1 MEWNDKI
8 ELCTLLNNGNYAEA
22 VEFISHKDIDAQAMD
37 MFITGF
43 DLKKFQMLQP
53 IKDIILSYDSS
64 KLDWGSSFRLE
75 LLKEKLL
82 KSQQYEN
89 NKI

>member
-8 ELCTLLNNGNYAEA
+8 ELCTLLNNENYAES
-22 VEFISHKDIDAQAMD
+22 VEFISNKDIDPQAMD

-43 DLKKFQMLQP
+43 DLTKFQMLQP

-64 KLDWGSSFRLE
+64 KLDWRSSFRLE
-75 LLKEKLL
+75 LLKEELL
-82 KSQQYEN
+82 KSV
-89 NKI
+89 

>member
-8 ELCTLLNNGNYAEA
+8 ELCTLLNNENYAEA
-22 VEFISHKDIDAQAMD
+22 VEFIRDKDIDPQAMD
-37 MFITGF
+37 MFITDF
-43 DLKKFQMLQP
+43 DLTKFQILQP

-64 KLDWGSSFRLE
+64 KLDWSSSLRLE

-82 KSQQYEN
+82 NSL
-89 NKI
+89 

>member
-1 MEWNDKI
+1 MEWNEKI
-8 ELCTLLNNGNYAEA
+8 ELCTLLNNENYAEA
-22 VEFISHKDIDAQAMD
+22 VDFIRNKDIDPQAMD

-43 DLKKFQMLQP
+43 DLTKFQMLQP

-64 KLDWGSSFRLE
+64 KLDWRSSFIIE

-82 KSQQYEN
+82 NSL
-89 NKI
+89 

>member
-8 ELCTLLNNGNYAEA
+8 ELCTLLNNENYAEA
-22 VEFISHKDIDAQAMD
+22 VEFIRNKDIDPQAMD

-43 DLKKFQMLQP
+43 ELTNFQMLQP

-64 KLDWGSSFRLE
+64 KLDWRTSFRLE
-75 LLKEKLL
+75 LLKEELL
-82 KSQQYEN
+82 KSL
-89 NKI
+89 

>member
-8 ELCTLLNNGNYAEA
+8 ELCTLLNNGNYAESA
-22 VEFISHKDIDAQAMD
+22 EFIRNKDIDPQAMD

-43 DLKKFQMLQP
+43 DLTKFQMLQP

-64 KLDWGSSFRLE
+64 KLDLRSSFRLE
-75 LLKEKLL
+75 FLKLAL
-82 KSQQYEN
+82 
-89 NKI
+89 I

>member
-8 ELCTLLNNGNYAEA
+8 ELCTLLNNGNYAET
-22 VEFISHKDIDAQAMD
+22 VEFIRNKDIDPQAMD

-43 DLKKFQMLQP
+43 NLTKFQMLLP

-64 KLDWGSSFRLE
+64 KLDWRSSFRLE
-75 LLKEKLL
+75 LLKEELL
-82 KSQQYEN
+82 KSL
-89 NKI
+89 

>member
-8 ELCTLLNNGNYAEA
+8 ELCTLLNNGKYADA
-22 VEFISHKDIDAQAMD
+22 VEFIGNKNIDPQAMD

-43 DLKKFQMLQP
+43 DLTKFQMLQP
-53 IKDIILSYDSS
+53 IRDIILSYDSS
-64 KLDWGSSFRLE
+64 KLGWRSSFRLE

-82 KSQQYEN
+82 KSL
-89 NKI
+89 

>member
-1 MEWNDKI
+1 MEWNEKI
-8 ELCTLLNNGNYAEA
+8 ELCTLLNNGNYTEA
-22 VEFISHKDIDAQAMD
+22 VEFIRNKDIDPQAMD

-43 DLKKFQMLQP
+43 NLTKFQMQRP

-64 KLDWGSSFRLE
+64 KLDWRSSFRLE

-82 KSQQYEN
+82 KS
-89 NKI
+89 

>member
-8 ELCTLLNNGNYAEA
+8 DLCTLLNNENYTEA
-22 VEFISHKDIDAQAMD
+22 VEFVRNKDIDPQAMD

-43 DLKKFQMLQP
+43 DLTKFQMLQP

-75 LLKEKLL
+75 LLKKELL
-82 KSQQYEN
+82 KSL
-89 NKI
+89 